1 MCVCVCLCVRA
12 MNTYIHTLCVHPVMT
27 HQSRLVEV
35 SVEQIADLYNMHID

>member
-1 MCVCVCLCVRA
+1 MSVCAHA
-12 MNTYIHTLCVHPVMT
+12 MNIYIYMYTHIMCAVMT